1 MRDSV
6 NASFWDHLEE
16 ARWGILRGLIY
27 LLVGTLVAWGARN
40 WLFDL
45 VRYPAEEGARRA
57 GIESFAFRIFD
68 PAGGIVLM
76 MQSALVAG
84 LILST
89 PLWLYEIV
97 RFVTPGLTRHERRMA
112 LLLVPGAVLLFAG
125 GAAFCYWIAP
135 AAFAFLFRFNAGLG
149 VAPEVT
155 LASYLYFFLRLVVV
169 FGLVFELPLVV
180 MFLVHFGIMT
190 SAALLRAWRAAV
202 VIILVVSAFA
212 TPTTDPFTMGLMAG
226 PMVLLYFLSVLLGHL
241 VERRRE
247 PSPGESAEYDPY
259 GLSQRQASGLG
270 AAEALDDPDKGKGA

>member
-6 NASFWDHLEE
+6 EGSFWDHLEE

-27 LLVGTLVAWGARN
+27 LLLGTLAAWAGRN

-57 GIESFAFRIFD
+57 GIADFAFRIFD

-76 MQSALVAG
+76 MQTALVAG

-89 PLWLYEIV
+89 PLWLYEV
-97 RFVTPGLTRHERRMA
+97 ARFVAPGLTPQERRVA
-112 LLLVPGAVLLFAG
+112 LLLVPAAVVLFVG

-135 AAFAFLFRFNAGLG
+135 AAFAFLFAFNAGLG

-155 LASYLYFFLRLVVV
+155 LTSYLYFFLRLVVV
-169 FGLVFELPLVV
+169 FGLIFELPLVV

-190 SAALLRAWRAAV
+190 SATLLRVWRSAV
-202 VIILVVSAFA
+202 VVILLVSAFA

-226 PMVLLYFLSVLLGHL
+226 PMVLLYFGSVLLGRL
-241 VERRRE
+241 VERRRG
-247 PSPGESAEYDPY
+247 PVAAEDASYDPY
-259 GLSQRQASGLG
+259 GLGQREASGLG
-270 AAEALDDPDKGKGA
+270 GPTGPTDPPEGL